1 MEIFFSNRVLKAPG
15 GGCSSDSVF
24 SDTSSSTCSIASS
37 PNESR
42 ASSTSPKTP
51 SKKYHMKSNFELGD
65 EQPMHPTNTPIRRSY
80 HKPTG
85 IYTIY
90 LIYDTITKIKFP
102 KASVLIQIYFEI
114 VNPVTGEE
122 IGQPGQFFTP
132 QREHAPPQPVSQ
144 DRLKNRIPPG
154 GFSTPLW

>member
-1 MEIFFSNRVLKAPG
+1 MRYYNQK
-15 GGCSSDSVF
+15 
-24 SDTSSSTCSIASS
+24 
-37 PNESR
+37 
-42 ASSTSPKTP
+42 KT
-51 SKKYHMKSNFELGD
+51 
-65 EQPMHPTNTPIRRSY
+65 
-80 HKPTG
+80 
-85 IYTIY
+85 
-90 LIYDTITKIKFP
+90 KFP
-102 KASVLIQIYFEI
+102 KAPVITLINFVI

>member
-1 MEIFFSNRVLKAPG
+1 
-15 GGCSSDSVF
+15 
-24 SDTSSSTCSIASS
+24 
-37 PNESR
+37 
-42 ASSTSPKTP
+42 
-51 SKKYHMKSNFELGD
+51 MKSNFELGD
-65 EQPMHPTNTPIRRSY
+65 EQPMHPTNTPTRRSY
-80 HKPTG
+80 HKPT
-85 IYTIY
+85 
-90 LIYDTITKIKFP
+90 
-102 KASVLIQIYFEI
+102 